1 MINQKMHELEI
12 FKDLIRNDMKKE
24 YLSFETACEMF
35 TNIINE
41 VNKLKNPANNNENIS
56 RLKIKR

>member
-1 MINQKMHELEI
+1 MHELEI

-24 YLSFETACEMF
+24 YLSFEIACEMF

-41 VNKLKNPANNNENIS
+41 VNKLKIRLIIMKIS
-56 RLKIKR
+56 AG

>member
-1 MINQKMHELEI
+1 MINYKMHELEI
-12 FKDLIRNDMKKE
+12 FKDLI
-24 YLSFETACEMF
+24 ACEMF

>member
-1 MINQKMHELEI
+1 MHELEI

-24 YLSFETACEMF
+24 YLSFEIAREMF

>member
-1 MINQKMHELEI
+1 MHELEI
-12 FKDLIRNDMKKE
+12 FKDLIRNYMKKE

>member
-1 MINQKMHELEI
+1 MHELEI

-41 VNKLKNPANNNENIS
+41 VNKLKNPANNNENVS